1 MRMLIELFIA
11 SRVNKAA
18 DSLRRIQ
25 ESNDEYYEYYSH
37 CECCESDYGVNAFD
51 RLLAWLD
58 KKAVDRARIE
68 EQLQGKKRTGDG
80 EEEILD

>member
-1 MRMLIELFIA
+1 MLIELFIA

-25 ESNDEYYEYYSH
+25 ESNDEYYEYYNH
-37 CECCESDYGVNAFD
+37 CECCESDNGVNGFD

-58 KKAVDRARIE
+58 KKADKVRIE
-68 EQLQGKKRTGDG
+68 QQLQGKKRTGDG

>member
-1 MRMLIELFIA
+1 MIELFIA

-18 DSLRRIQ
+18 DSLRRID
-25 ESNDEYYEYYSH
+25 ESTDCEY
-37 CECCESDYGVNAFD
+37 DDGITAFD
-51 RLLAWLD
+51 RFLAWAE
-58 KKAVDRARIE
+58 KKPDRVRIE

>member
-1 MRMLIELFIA
+1 MLIELFIA

-25 ESNDEYYEYYSH
+25 ESNDEYYSH
-37 CECCESDYGVNAFD
+37 CECCDSDNGVNGFD

-58 KKAVDRARIE
+58 KKAADKMRIE

>member
-1 MRMLIELFIA
+1 MLIELFIA

-25 ESNDEYYEYYSH
+25 ESNDEYYEYYNH
-37 CECCESDYGVNAFD
+37 CECCESDNRVNGFD

-58 KKAVDRARIE
+58 KKADKVRIE
-68 EQLQGKKRTGDG
+68 QQLQGKKRTGDG